1 MQLLRSSRR
10 NKDRPHRPRNR
21 IENETVR
28 IPARERAARVRPQHI
43 CSTPGRVSRLTDQ
56 VKRRGHN
63 ALVVRVLAHGRR
75 NRKRVVMRPRRSRP
89 AAEGDT
95 CGPERRPVDTP
106 HRSALARPVI
116 ALSAVP
122 NVSSAFSNL
131 AAHQSV
137 NPRVTATGQRPP
149 RSRQTRSQRG
159 LHRRQRQLGETG
171 GSAVGPTRRRK
182 GSTIMAIG
190 DRHGLPVAIDVA
202 SASPHEVAL
211 VDATLAA
218 PPQRAPGAADR

>member
-1 MQLLRSSRR
+1 M
-10 NKDRPHRPRNR
+10 
-21 IENETVR
+21 
-28 IPARERAARVRPQHI
+28 ARERAARVRPQHI

-63 ALVVRVLAHGRR
+63 ALVLRVLAQGRR
-75 NRKRVVMRPRRSRP
+75 NRKRVVMKPRRSRP

-106 HRSALARPVI
+106 HRSALARPAI

-131 AAHQSV
+131 AAQQSV

-159 LHRRQRQLGETG
+159 LHRRHLQLGEKG
-171 GSAVGPTRRRK
+171 GSAVGPTRRVREAQSWRLATAMVFLSPSMWPVLRRMK
-182 GSTIMAIG
+182 SPSSTPPSPPLLKELPARLIG
-190 DRHGLPVAIDVA
+190 DKGRDVVRHTRKP
-202 SASPHEVAL
+202 
-211 VDATLAA
+211 
-218 PPQRAPGAADR
+218 